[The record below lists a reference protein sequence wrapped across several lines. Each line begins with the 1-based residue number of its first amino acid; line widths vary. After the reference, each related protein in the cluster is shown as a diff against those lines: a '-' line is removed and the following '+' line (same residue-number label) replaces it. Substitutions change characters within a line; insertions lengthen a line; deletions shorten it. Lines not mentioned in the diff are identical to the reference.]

1 MPQKDLP
8 PEIHLKDARLLI
20 SVTKEEKARLGV
32 TAAKLGV
39 QAGPLARALLLR
51 GLDSID
57 QADPTFLDSVM
68 EEQALRRRQAGI
80 RGAKQRHSGHDQGD
94 GQ

>member
-1 MPQKDLP
+1 MPRSDVP

-32 TAAKLGV
+32 AAAKLGL

-51 GLDSID
+51 GLDTLEQTD
-57 QADPTFLDSVM
+57 HDFLTEVLS
-68 EEQALRRRQAGI
+68 EQTQRRRQAGI
-80 RGAKQRHSGHDQGD
+80 KGAQQRYGEADQ
-94 GQ
+94 